1 MIINEGQLQFFNNRE
16 IDIFIE
22 ISLEFVEKN
31 LPEHF
36 SRVPKSEL
44 ELFIRQ
50 TIDFANQNRIFM
62 GINIQK
68 LLFLRLFFEDQWF
81 TNHELLSLLKSDRAE
96 DLRIDDLWLMVE
108 SGLYKKKF
116 QNANMESL

>member
-1 MIINEGQLQFFNNRE
+1 MIINEGQLQFFNNKE

-22 ISLEFVEKN
+22 LSLEFVEKN

-36 SRVPKSEL
+36 SRIPKSEL
-44 ELFIRQ
+44 ELFIRE
-50 TIDFANQNRIFM
+50 TLDFANQYRVFM

-68 LLFLRLFFEDQWF
+68 LLYLRLSFEDQWF
-81 TNHELLSLLKSDRAE
+81 TNGDLLTLLKCDRAE
-96 DLRIDDLWLMVE
+96 DLRIDDLWIMVE

-116 QNANMESL
+116 QAGNLESL